1 MFNHEQRQSKIAQ
14 IREFLP
20 IIRSAISGLNDKQLD
35 TPYRDGGWTPRQV
48 VHHLADSHMNAFLR
62 FRWLITEDHPT
73 IKTYDQDLWAALP
86 DSSLPL
92 DSSLNILEGLHE
104 RWAVLL
110 ESLPDEAWSRKGTHP
125 ELGEVALD
133 DLLEI
138 YSGHGVHHAGQIT
151 DLRARKG
158 W

>member
-14 IREFLP
+14 IRDFPP
-20 IIRSAISGLNDKQLD
+20 IIRSAVRDLNDKQLD

-48 VHHLADSHMNAFLR
+48 VHHLADSHMNAYLR

-73 IKTYDQDLWAALP
+73 IKTYEQDDWAKLP
-86 DSSLPL
+86 DSRLPL
-92 DSSLNILEGLHE
+92 DSSLTILEGLHK
-104 RWAVLL
+104 RWAALL
-110 ESLPDEAWSRKGTHP
+110 ESLPDEAWSRTGTHP
-125 ELGEVALD
+125 EIGEVTLD

>member
-1 MFNHEQRQSKIAQ
+1 
-14 IREFLP
+14 
-20 IIRSAISGLNDKQLD
+20 
-35 TPYRDGGWTPRQV
+35 
-48 VHHLADSHMNAFLR
+48 VHHLADSHMNAYLR

-73 IKTYDQDLWAALP
+73 IKTYEQDDWAKLP
-86 DSSLPL
+86 DSRLPL
-92 DSSLNILEGLHE
+92 DSSLTILEGLHK
-104 RWAVLL
+104 RWATLL
-110 ESLPDEAWSRKGTHP
+110 ETLPDEAWSRTGTHP
-125 ELGEVALD
+125 EIGEVTLD